1 MEIFFNTFQVESNDA
16 KNFLVLAAT
25 NTPYAMDMVRK
36 KNTIHLITYGHVLTR
51 FYDLHCFRFE
61 GNAKL
66 INIGHEEA
74 F

>member
-36 KNTIHLITYGHVLTR
+36 KIPSI
-51 FYDLHCFRFE
+51 
-61 GNAKL
+61 
-66 INIGHEEA
+66 
-74 F
+74 